1 MKKLFASLLILT
13 ALVAAA
19 CTPVFAA
26 SDQITAVQQGV
37 SYSEIVGATP
47 ATGSIQEVGWMPV
60 RHFNAQGDLI
70 WAGIAF
76 NALANEGEYLIED
89 VMFRGA
95 TAPTGYFLRLY
106 NTTPAL
112 TSTLSTLAASEAATA
127 NGYAPASQGITKDST
142 GWPLVPQLVSS
153 HYEITSKT
161 VTITATGAIGPVI
174 YAALSTTSDNTG
186 KLVAYAALAATRTLA
201 SGDSLQITYKIR
213 LQ

>member
-1 MKKLFASLLILT
+1 MKQLKLFAVLSLLLCAT
-13 ALVAAA
+13 ACSTVTKETVAEVGLDTPAKVASQIQEHGYFDLVARNSA
-19 CTPVFAA
+19 
-26 SDQITAVQQGV
+26 
-37 SYSEIVGATP
+37 
-47 ATGSIQEVGWMPV
+47 
-60 RHFNAQGDLI
+60 GDVI
-70 WAGIAF
+70 WEEHDVP

-89 VMFRGA
+89 VIFRGN

-112 TSTLSTLAASEAATA
+112 TSTLTALSTYEPATA
-127 NGYAPASQGITKDST
+127 NGYSPASQGITRDST

-161 VTITATGAIGPVI
+161 VTITATGAVGPVT
-174 YAALSTTSDNTG
+174 YAALATSSDNTG

-201 SGDSLQITYKIR
+201 AGDSLQITYKIR